1 MSDAHRATV
10 GRYLTK
16 ADLKGRKITAPTLE
30 EVREAIAHPIRPHR
44 RRHWLSAAINRL
56 RFRGK
61 QYSKRQP

>member
-16 ADLKGRKITAPTLE
+16 ADLKGRKITAPTLDE
-30 EVREAIAHPIRPHR
+30 IGAARADPIRPHK

-61 QYSKRQP
+61 QYSKRLP

>member
-1 MSDAHRATV
+1 MGKLARPILDEVSAARA
-10 GRYLTK
+10 
-16 ADLKGRKITAPTLE
+16 D
-30 EVREAIAHPIRPHR
+30 PIRPHR